1 MGPRTVLVALLGS
14 LSLLAQAS
22 ALELKDCRIQNT
34 EGTVSTPAQCGL
46 FQVPENPDEPLGKQI
61 ELFVARVPT
70 LNQQRSEQAFV
81 LLAGGPGQAAS
92 EAYASSQ
99 QAFERIRRSH
109 DILLVDQRGTGKS
122 NRMACNFSAE
132 TEALDWDDE
141 ETTRALKDCHDHL
154 PGDPR
159 YYTTSVAVRDLDA
172 VRAALGYTQLVLY
185 GGSYGTLVAQHYLR
199 RYPDQTRSVIL
210 DGVVPPGA
218 TLATDIALNAQ
229 LALEQVFAR
238 CLQDTTC
245 NNSYP
250 ELAAAFDRVA
260 GRLKAEAVELDISDP
275 MTAKPLHLTLGYDL
289 MAAGIR
295 LLSYRPETI
304 ALIPLTINEADKGN
318 YGPLAAQSLL
328 SVSSLN
334 DMLAL
339 GMHNAVMCTE
349 DIPFVDLQTVDMAA
363 LEHTYLGTDQLNG
376 LRKIC
381 EIWPRGLADPDIKQ
395 PVVSNVP
402 VLLLSGE
409 ADPVTPP
416 AYADQVAATLQNS
429 RHLVGPG
436 QGHGMISVG
445 CVSRLVADFTRDGL
459 LDKLDGECVQQMG
472 PSPFFL
478 DFNGP
483 TP

>member
-172 VRAALGYTQLVLY
+172 VRAALGYTQLVL
-185 GGSYGTLVAQHYLR
+185 
-199 RYPDQTRSVIL
+199 
-210 DGVVPPGA
+210 
-218 TLATDIALNAQ
+218 
-229 LALEQVFAR
+229 
-238 CLQDTTC
+238 
-245 NNSYP
+245 
-250 ELAAAFDRVA
+250 
-260 GRLKAEAVELDISDP
+260 
-275 MTAKPLHLTLGYDL
+275 
-289 MAAGIR
+289 
-295 LLSYRPETI
+295 
-304 ALIPLTINEADKGN
+304 
-318 YGPLAAQSLL
+318 
-328 SVSSLN
+328 
-334 DMLAL
+334 
-339 GMHNAVMCTE
+339 
-349 DIPFVDLQTVDMAA
+349 
-363 LEHTYLGTDQLNG
+363 
-376 LRKIC
+376 
-381 EIWPRGLADPDIKQ
+381 
-395 PVVSNVP
+395 
-402 VLLLSGE
+402 
-409 ADPVTPP
+409 
-416 AYADQVAATLQNS
+416 
-429 RHLVGPG
+429 
-436 QGHGMISVG
+436 
-445 CVSRLVADFTRDGL
+445 
-459 LDKLDGECVQQMG
+459 
-472 PSPFFL
+472 
-478 DFNGP
+478 
-483 TP
+483 

>member
-1 MGPRTVLVALLGS
+1 
-14 LSLLAQAS
+14 
-22 ALELKDCRIQNT
+22 
-34 EGTVSTPAQCGL
+34 
-46 FQVPENPDEPLGKQI
+46 
-61 ELFVARVPT
+61 
-70 LNQQRSEQAFV
+70 
-81 LLAGGPGQAAS
+81 
-92 EAYASSQ
+92 
-99 QAFERIRRSH
+99 
-109 DILLVDQRGTGKS
+109 
-122 NRMACNFSAE
+122 
-132 TEALDWDDE
+132 
-141 ETTRALKDCHDHL
+141 
-154 PGDPR
+154 
-159 YYTTSVAVRDLDA
+159 
-172 VRAALGYTQLVLY
+172 
-185 GGSYGTLVAQHYLR
+185 
-199 RYPDQTRSVIL
+199 
-210 DGVVPPGA
+210 
-218 TLATDIALNAQ
+218 
-229 LALEQVFAR
+229 
-238 CLQDTTC
+238 
-245 NNSYP
+245 
-250 ELAAAFDRVA
+250 
-260 GRLKAEAVELDISDP
+260 
-275 MTAKPLHLTLGYDL
+275 
-289 MAAGIR
+289 
-295 LLSYRPETI
+295 
-304 ALIPLTINEADKGN
+304 
-318 YGPLAAQSLL
+318 
-328 SVSSLN
+328 
-334 DMLAL
+334 MLAL